1 MFMTACVGHEGGRQ
15 HGQTVKHRQDRQADS
30 EDALARPVDKFHAPP
45 AESARDRSD
54 ARALPGFQPPT
65 IAYEGRSAVAES
77 LALLKGLWRSGYR
90 FGVTLLA
97 GGILLVLIG
106 NMFGQIR
113 LNDWNG
119 AFFDAI
125 AKRNLPALG
134 HEMLI
139 FAGIVAFL
147 LSLVVGQTWM
157 QQMLKVRLREWLTR
171 HLLDEW
177 LARGRAYRLGL
188 AGELGVNPDQRIE
201 EDTRKLTDLSAGLA
215 VGLVQATILLVSF
228 IGILWSLSSNLVFVV
243 AGYHFSIPGYMVW
256 CAIAY
261 AAIGS
266 VMTWRI
272 GLPLIGL
279 NAQLYSREAELRF
292 ALVRVSESA
301 ESIALYQGE
310 VDERRQLEGNVDHVI
325 RTMAKLTGA
334 ASRLT
339 WITSGYGWLAII
351 VPTLVASPGYF
362 SGTLTLGGLMVVVGA
377 FNQVQAS
384 LRWFVDQFPSVAD
397 WRATL
402 HRVSAFKAA
411 MDRLDR
417 SNETVEHIKIARHP
431 HGKLAFD
438 GVSVLFA
445 DGRVVIA
452 ETTVEIALGERVLI
466 VGESGAG
473 KSTLFRALAGLWPWG
488 TGTILLPEPD
498 SMMFMPQ
505 RPYLPLGSLRA
516 ALAYPDAPTSFTTA
530 AIEDAIKRVGLAEFL
545 PMLDVPARL
554 DKSLSL
560 GQQQLIGFARLLLH
574 RPAWVFLDEA
584 TSALDELSQKRVMA
598 IFDHELAGGTVVS
611 IGHRPGLE
619 AFHPRVL
626 HLVRSPLGATLRHG
640 PVRERAAALA

>member
-1 MFMTACVGHEGGRQ
+1 
-15 HGQTVKHRQDRQADS
+15 VKHRQHSDRESAPARSVATLLDSLRDRADVS
-30 EDALARPVDKFHAPP
+30 ADAPP
-45 AESARDRSD
+45 
-54 ARALPGFQPPT
+54 LPLFQPPS
-65 IAYEGRSAVAES
+65 IAYESRSAAVES
-77 LALLKGLWRSGYR
+77 LALIRLLWRSR
-90 FGVTLLA
+90 HRATVAWLA
-97 GGILLVLIG
+97 GGILVMLIG

-125 AKRNLPALG
+125 AKRNVAELG
-134 HEMLI
+134 HQLLI
-139 FAGIVAFL
+139 FGGIVAFL

-171 HLLDEW
+171 HLLDDW

-215 VGLVQATILLVSF
+215 IGLLQASILLISF
-228 IGILWSLSSNLVFVV
+228 IGILWSLSSHMVFVV
-243 AGYHFSIPGYMVW
+243 QGHHFSIPGYMVW
-256 CAIAY
+256 CAIVY
-261 AAIGS
+261 ALIGS
-266 VMTWRI
+266 LMTWRV

-301 ESIALYQGE
+301 ESIALHHGE
-310 VDERRQLEGNVDHVI
+310 RDERRQLEGNVDRVI
-325 RTMAKLTGA
+325 ATMSKLTGA

-384 LRWFVDQFPSVAD
+384 LRWFVDQFPAVAD

-417 SNETVEHIKIARHP
+417 SDETVEHIRMAQHP

-438 GVSVLFA
+438 EVSVLFA

-452 ETTVEIALGERVLI
+452 ETSVEIALGERVLI

-488 TGTILLPEPD
+488 TGTIMRPD
-498 SMMFMPQ
+498 PDTMMFMPQ
-505 RPYLPLGSLRA
+505 RPYLPLGTLRA
-516 ALAYPDAPTSFTTA
+516 ALAYPDAPDAFPTA
-530 AIEDAIKRVGLAEFL
+530 AIEGALKRVGLAEYL
-545 PMLDVPARL
+545 AMLDVPARL

-574 RPAWVFLDEA
+574 RPCWVFLDEA
-584 TSALDELSQKRVMA
+584 TSALDDLSQKRVMSM
-598 IFDHELAGGTVVS
+598 FDEELAGATVVS

-626 HLVRSPLGATLRHG
+626 HLVRSPLGARLHHG
-640 PVRERAAALA
+640 PVRNRVAALA

>member
-1 MFMTACVGHEGGRQ
+1 M
-15 HGQTVKHRQDRQADS
+15 KHRHDRQSGS
-30 EDALARPVDKFHAPP
+30 EGAFARSLNTERASRRASAGAPDPALAAM
-45 AESARDRSD
+45 
-54 ARALPGFQPPT
+54 FQPPS
-65 IAYEGRSAVAES
+65 IAYEGRSAVAEI
-77 LALLKGLWRSGYR
+77 LALTKGLWRSHYR
-90 FGVTLLA
+90 VGAVMLA
-97 GGILLVLIG
+97 SGILLMLIG

-125 AKRNLPALG
+125 AKRNIHELG
-134 HEMLI
+134 HQLLI
-139 FAGIVAFL
+139 FTAIVAVL

-215 VGLVQATILLVSF
+215 VGLVQASILLISF
-228 IGILWSLSSNLVFVV
+228 IGILWSLSNHLVFVV
-243 AGYHFSIPGYMVW
+243 AGHHFSIPGYMVW

-261 AAIGS
+261 ALIGS
-266 VMTWRI
+266 LLTWRI
-272 GLPLIGL
+272 GLPMIGL

-301 ESIALYQGE
+301 ESIALHHGE
-310 VDERRQLEGNVDHVI
+310 TDERRQLDGNVDRVI
-325 RTMAKLTGA
+325 GTMRNFTGA
-334 ASRLT
+334 VSRLT

-384 LRWFVDQFPSVAD
+384 LRWFVDQFPSIAD

-417 SNETVEHIKIARHP
+417 SDENVEHIRIAPHP
-431 HGKLAFD
+431 QHRLAFD

-452 ETTVEIALGERVLI
+452 ETSVEIALGERVLI

-488 TGTILLPEPD
+488 TGTILLPDPET
-498 SMMFMPQ
+498 MMFMPQ
-505 RPYLPLGSLRA
+505 RPYLPLGTLRG
-516 ALAYPDAPTSFTTA
+516 ALAYPDAPNAFKSA
-530 AIEDAIKRVGLAEFL
+530 AVERALKRVGLSEFL
-545 PMLDVPARL
+545 SMLDVPARL

-574 RPAWVFLDEA
+574 KPSWVFLDEA
-584 TSALDELSQKRVMA
+584 TSALDELSQKRVMSM
-598 IFDHELAGGTVVS
+598 FDEELAGATVVS

-626 HLVRSPLGATLRHG
+626 HLVRSPLGATLEHA
-640 PVRERAAALA
+640 PVHSRAAVVA

>member
-1 MFMTACVGHEGGRQ
+1 M
-15 HGQTVKHRQDRQADS
+15 KHRHDRQSGS
-30 EDALARPVDKFHAPP
+30 EDAFARSLNTVRASRRASAGAPDPALAAM
-45 AESARDRSD
+45 
-54 ARALPGFQPPT
+54 FQPPS
-65 IAYEGRSAVAES
+65 IAYEGRSAAAEI
-77 LALLKGLWRSGYR
+77 LALTKGLWRSHYR
-90 FGVTLLA
+90 LGAVMLA
-97 GGILLVLIG
+97 SGILLMLIG

-125 AKRNLPALG
+125 AKRNIHELG
-134 HEMLI
+134 HQLVI
-139 FAGIVAFL
+139 FAAIVVVL

-215 VGLVQATILLVSF
+215 VGLVQASILLISF
-228 IGILWSLSSNLVFVV
+228 IGILWSLSNHLVFVV
-243 AGYHFSIPGYMVW
+243 AGHHFSIPGYMVW

-261 AAIGS
+261 ALVGS
-266 VMTWRI
+266 LLTWRI
-272 GLPLIGL
+272 GLPMIGL

-301 ESIALYQGE
+301 ESIALHHGE
-310 VDERRQLEGNVDHVI
+310 TDERRQLDGNVDRVI
-325 RTMAKLTGA
+325 GTMRNLTGA
-334 ASRLT
+334 VSRLT

-417 SNETVEHIKIARHP
+417 SDENVEHIRIAPHP
-431 HGKLAFD
+431 QHRLAFD

-452 ETTVEIALGERVLI
+452 ETSVEIGLGERVLI

-488 TGTILLPEPD
+488 TGTILLPDPET
-498 SMMFMPQ
+498 MMFMPQ
-505 RPYLPLGSLRA
+505 RPYLPLGTLRG
-516 ALAYPDAPTSFTTA
+516 ALAYPDAPGAFKSA
-530 AIEDAIKRVGLAEFL
+530 AVERALKRVGLSEFL

-574 RPAWVFLDEA
+574 KPSWVFLDEA
-584 TSALDELSQKRVMA
+584 TSALDELSQKRVMSM
-598 IFDHELAGGTVVS
+598 FDEELAGATVVS

-619 AFHPRVL
+619 AFHRRVL

-640 PVRERAAALA
+640 PVRNRTAALA

>member
-1 MFMTACVGHEGGRQ
+1 MKHQPGRSE
-15 HGQTVKHRQDRQADS
+15 S
-30 EDALARPVDKFHAPP
+30 EDACARPFATICASPDKAAGATDDAEP
-45 AESARDRSD
+45 AAV
-54 ARALPGFQPPT
+54 FQPPS
-65 IAYEGRSAVAES
+65 IAYEGRSAAAES
-77 LALLKGLWRSGYR
+77 LVLAKTLWRSRYR
-90 FGVTLLA
+90 LGVTLLA
-97 GGILLVLIG
+97 AGILIVLVG
-106 NMFGQIR
+106 NMFGQIY

-125 AKRNLPALG
+125 AKRNLGELG
-134 HEMLI
+134 HQLLI

-171 HLLDEW
+171 HLLDDW

-215 VGLVQATILLVSF
+215 VGLVQASILLVSF
-228 IGILWSLSSNLVFVV
+228 IGILWSLSNHLVFVV
-243 AGYHFSIPGYMVW
+243 HGYHFSIPGYMVW
-256 CAIAY
+256 CAITY
-261 AAIGS
+261 ALIGS
-266 VMTWRI
+266 LLTWRV

-301 ESIALYQGE
+301 ESIALHHGE
-310 VDERRQLEGNVDHVI
+310 DDERRQLEGTVDRVI
-325 RTMAKLTGA
+325 STMSRLTGA
-334 ASRLT
+334 VSKLT

-411 MDRLDR
+411 IDRLDR
-417 SNETVEHIKIARHP
+417 SDETVEHIRMTRHP
-431 HGKLAFD
+431 HNKLAFD
-438 GVSVLFA
+438 EVSVLFS

-452 ETTVEIALGERVLI
+452 ETSVEIALGERVLI

-488 TGTILLPEPD
+488 TGTIRLPDPD
-498 SMMFMPQ
+498 TMMFMPQ
-505 RPYLPLGSLRA
+505 RPYLPLGTLRA
-516 ALAYPDAPTSFTTA
+516 ALAYPDAPDAFPHA
-530 AIEDAIKRVGLAEFL
+530 AIVAALKRVGLSEFL
-545 PMLDVPARL
+545 PMLDLPARL

-574 RPAWVFLDEA
+574 KPCWVFLDEA
-584 TSALDELSQKRVMA
+584 TSALDELSQKRVMSM
-598 IFDHELAGGTVVS
+598 FDEELAGATVVS

-626 HLVRSPLGATLRHG
+626 HLVRSPLGATLHHG
-640 PVRERAAALA
+640 PVRNRAAALA